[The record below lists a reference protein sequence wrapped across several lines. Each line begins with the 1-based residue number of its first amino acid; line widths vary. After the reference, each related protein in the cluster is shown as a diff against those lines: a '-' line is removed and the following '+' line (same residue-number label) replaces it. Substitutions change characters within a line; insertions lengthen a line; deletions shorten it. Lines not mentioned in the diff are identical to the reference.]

1 MTAMRYRARDDGQIG
16 DSASLSVSK
25 NPARLL
31 SKLTFTETDHLKNA
45 LDAIKSRRYTRAYT
59 KKPWL
64 DDDGN
69 KVWSN
74 LRVMVAQ
81 TVFSQYF
88 ETFMGMIIIFNI
100 CLIVYEANQ
109 DAQCHPEYTDNW
121 SECPFRGE
129 MVPLLGIGNYVLLVL
144 YSIESCARAFAE
156 RERFLCNLW
165 NVIDLV
171 TVLLGWMSLLLQN
184 IINPNLLRL
193 SRLVRVLRA
202 ARVFISIPEFYLLV
216 SGLYSSFKAI
226 LFGSF
231 MLLSTIVVWAI
242 IAVEVLHPMTA
253 KLTFVSEFC
262 QGRECQLR
270 FRSVYSAGLTLF
282 QQVVAGDSWG
292 EISIPLLEEHPE
304 TSLVLFPIM
313 VSISL
318 GVMNLILAVI
328 VERATEARENDQDR
342 KLKKKDQE
350 RSKNMIEFALLCND
364 MDADESGS
372 LSLDEMLKGYDNIE
386 AFSKLMQIMDIR
398 REDMETIFHVLDSDL
413 SGEVSYFE
421 FCQHLSGFFERD
433 PTIMQSLIKYSVMEL
448 RKVINSD
455 VVEALQRQTDM
466 LHHQTRLLEVI
477 MPSIA
482 KMQNP
487 VPSMPTA
494 PTVPPQPE
502 EPWTLD
508 FWRARHAKTEGNSK
522 GPMEPFGSIQQQLQP
537 LIARAEELVLEAL
550 EQRDEKILG
559 LAEAQAPE
567 KLPVKARP
575 KKMERPT
582 STDSL
587 QKEPRELATLCESFQ
602 HRLSEIETLEE
613 RCRDVVRYLKSAQGP
628 TPGSNKV
635 SHLVSEEF

>member
-1 MTAMRYRARDDGQIG
+1 
-16 DSASLSVSK
+16 
-25 NPARLL
+25 
-31 SKLTFTETDHLKNA
+31 
-45 LDAIKSRRYTRAYT
+45 
-59 KKPWL
+59 
-64 DDDGN
+64 
-69 KVWSN
+69 
-74 LRVMVAQ
+74 
-81 TVFSQYF
+81 
-88 ETFMGMIIIFNI
+88 
-100 CLIVYEANQ
+100 
-109 DAQCHPEYTDNW
+109 
-121 SECPFRGE
+121 
-129 MVPLLGIGNYVLLVL
+129 
-144 YSIESCARAFAE
+144 
-156 RERFLCNLW
+156 
-165 NVIDLV
+165 
-171 TVLLGWMSLLLQN
+171 
-184 IINPNLLRL
+184 
-193 SRLVRVLRA
+193 
-202 ARVFISIPEFYLLV
+202 
-216 SGLYSSFKAI
+216 
-226 LFGSF
+226 
-231 MLLSTIVVWAI
+231 
-242 IAVEVLHPMTA
+242 
-253 KLTFVSEFC
+253 
-262 QGRECQLR
+262 
-270 FRSVYSAGLTLF
+270 
-282 QQVVAGDSWG
+282 
-292 EISIPLLEEHPE
+292 
-304 TSLVLFPIM
+304 
-313 VSISL
+313 
-318 GVMNLILAVI
+318 
-328 VERATEARENDQDR
+328 
-342 KLKKKDQE
+342 
-350 RSKNMIEFALLCND
+350 
-364 MDADESGS
+364 
-372 LSLDEMLKGYDNIE
+372 
-386 AFSKLMQIMDIR
+386 
-398 REDMETIFHVLDSDL
+398 
-413 SGEVSYFE
+413 VSYFE